1 MTIMMMMIMMDQD
14 YVVELEGL
22 DPWDKGAVKLGD
34 NTPVFESFFV
44 QGLKPFSTYLLRVFT
59 RNKAGFQSRVS
70 LDIKAR
76 TLETV
81 PEPPT
86 NIHLKAISP
95 SSVHMQW
102 SPAWPPTGQVLFFK
116 ISFRQQDKYWSQP
129 TQVDLTHRYYIRYH
143 STVSGIII
151 QCISC
156 IICSLTGALV

>member
-1 MTIMMMMIMMDQD
+1 M
-14 YVVELEGL
+14 L
-22 DPWDKGAVKLGD
+22 
-34 NTPVFESFFV
+34 VFVSI
-44 QGLKPFSTYLLRVFT
+44 QGLKPYSFFMLRVFT
-59 RNKAGFQSRVS
+59 GRLPEPHVAGHQ
-70 LDIKAR
+70 DKD
-76 TLETV
+76 LETV
-81 PEPPT
+81 PEPLT

-129 TQVDLTHRYYIRYH
+129 TQVDLTHRYYIRYN

-151 QCISC
+151 QCISG